1 MTDPQATQ
9 SQLSF
14 ISKLRNASP
23 ERDEIFQKFVKA
35 KGKSDSPELTMQEAY
50 ALIDE
55 MKKAKFSGSDMG
67 TSGEEVFV
75 TGKQITFLT
84 RLQDTDERKNAS
96 RKYFDESRKY
106 SINALSTQ
114 EASKLIDILSGM
126 KGVDRGDPTD
136 SPATR
141 KQLQFIKNLQGTDKR
156 MDTTSGYLKEL
167 KKTDLSELTRKEAST
182 LIDRLKG

>member
-23 ERDEIFQKFVKA
+23 ERDEVYQKFLKESGKA
-35 KGKSDSPELTMQEAY
+35 DAPELTMQEAST
-50 ALIDE
+50 LIDE
-55 MKKAKFSGSDMG
+55 MKKVKLSGSDIG
-67 TSGEEVFV
+67 TSGEESFA

-84 RLQDTDERKNAS
+84 KLQDTDERKGAA
-96 RKYFDESRKY
+96 RKYLDESRKY

-141 KQLQFIKNLQGTDKR
+141 KQLQFIKSLQGTDKR

>member
-23 ERDEIFQKFVKA
+23 ERDEIFQKFLKE
-35 KGKSDSPELTMQEAY
+35 KGKPDAPELTIQEAS

-55 MKKAKFSGSDMG
+55 MKMVKLSGSDLG
-67 TSGEEVFV
+67 TSGEEAFA
-75 TGKQITFLT
+75 TGKQVTSLT
-84 RLQDTDERKNAS
+84 RLQDTDERKDAA
-96 RKYFDESRKY
+96 RKYLDESRKY
-106 SINALSTQ
+106 SINALSMQ
-114 EASKLIDILSGM
+114 EASELIDILSGM

-136 SPATR
+136 TPATR
-141 KQLQFIKNLQGTDKR
+141 KQLQFIKNLQGRDKR

-182 LIDRLKG
+182 LIDRLKV